1 MAGRPSGM
9 TSLRHVPRR
18 SRHCLSVASIAIAAL
33 LVLPAAA
40 QADWGAIAVNTTTGK
55 TGIAYGYNTA
65 AAAKNRARNECGRD
79 KCRVAVWVRNGYAA
93 LVQKRSGVF
102 VAGAGATRALA
113 FQKARHRAHE
123 QGARNVISVSSG

>member
-1 MAGRPSGM
+1 MP
-9 TSLRHVPRR
+9 TPQRHLPHR
-18 SRHCLSVASIAIAAL
+18 LSALAVSFAL
-33 LVLPAAA
+33 LLALPTVA

-55 TGIAYGYNTA
+55 TGISYGYGTA
-65 AAAKNRARNECGRD
+65 NAAKTRARNECGRA

-102 VAGAGATRALA
+102 VAGAGPTRALA

-123 QGARNVISVSSG
+123 QSARNVISVYSG

>member
-1 MAGRPSGM
+1 MPTKRGPQRLRGR
-9 TSLRHVPRR
+9 LAAVV
-18 SRHCLSVASIAIAAL
+18 LSSAL
-33 LVLPAAA
+33 LLALPAAA

-55 TGIAYGYNTA
+55 TGISYGYNTA
-65 AAAKNRARNECGRD
+65 NAAKTRARNECGRD

-123 QGARNVISVSSG
+123 QGARNVISVYSG

>member
-1 MAGRPSGM
+1 MP
-9 TSLRHVPRR
+9 TSKPRHRR
-18 SRHCLSVASIAIAAL
+18 RLSALAVSFAL
-33 LVLPAAA
+33 LLALPAVA

-55 TGIAYGYNTA
+55 TGISYGYETA
-65 AAAKNRARNECGRD
+65 NAAKNRARNECGRN

-123 QGARNVISVSSG
+123 QAARNVISVYSG